1 MNDTLIYL
9 NLNNTQ
15 LTANEGMEI
24 SRMLDVNKTLI
35 LVDVEKNPLIPHDVV
50 RAIQDKCNRNK
61 AHHMAER
68 KAEWKERKELLY
80 EEENITKIV
89 QAREEEIRNVKDI
102 QTRAQ
107 ELQLKRE
114 QLYVEALKSQE
125 EARIRMEKKIE
136 KEALQR
142 AKGKKKGGMKPKK

>member
-1 MNDTLIYL
+1 
-9 NLNNTQ
+9 
-15 LTANEGMEI
+15 
-24 SRMLDVNKTLI
+24 MLDVNKTLI

-68 KAEWKERKELLY
+68 KAEWKERKELQY
-80 EEENITKIV
+80 EEDNITKIV

-114 QLYVEALKSQE
+114 QLYVEALKGQE

-136 KEALQR
+136 HKFRFSYESRKRPCNEPKARKR
-142 AKGKKKGGMKPKK
+142 AA